1 MSLTKSQVESIV
13 RNTITEYVSETTV
26 SGKMKAY
33 VMNEE
38 RKMVIKEMPEPVPKA
53 DNMIVKI
60 NYASI
65 CGTDFRTFMKGNAK
79 ITPPRIMGHE
89 SAGVVLHVGG
99 AVIRIFH
106 HKVGSLDRA
115 SHLGTAVHDIAERTC
130 PQSP

>member
-65 CGTDFRTFMKGNAK
+65 CGTDFRTFMKGK
-79 ITPPRIMGHE
+79 PKLPHR
-89 SAGVVLHVGG
+89 
-99 AVIRIFH
+99 
-106 HKVGSLDRA
+106 GSWDMNRQEL
-115 SHLGTAVHDIAERTC
+115 
-130 PQSP
+130 

>member
-89 SAGVVLHVGG
+89 SAGVVIHVGAYAEG
-99 AVIRIFH
+99 KGF
-106 HKVGSLDRA
+106 KKGDRVTVVFSA
-115 SHLGTAVHDIAERTC
+115 S
-130 PQSP
+130 